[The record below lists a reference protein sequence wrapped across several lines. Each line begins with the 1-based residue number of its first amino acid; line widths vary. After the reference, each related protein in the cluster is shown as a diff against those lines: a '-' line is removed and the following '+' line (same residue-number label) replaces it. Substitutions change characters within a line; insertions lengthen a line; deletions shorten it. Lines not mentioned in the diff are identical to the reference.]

1 MAEITINIPDPI
13 LAKIDKRAE
22 QTNNTRDGI
31 IIANLSLVFGGAI
44 YDHTKWLKNIQDLE
58 DKTKPW

>member
-1 MAEITINIPDPI
+1 MAEITVNIPDPI

-31 IIANLSLVFGGAI
+31 IIANLALTFGVAN
-44 YDHTKWLKNIQDLE
+44 YDHTKWLKNIQEQE

>member
-1 MAEITINIPDPI
+1 MAEITVNIPDPI
-13 LAKIDKRAE
+13 LAKIDKRAD

-31 IIANLSLVFGGAI
+31 IIANLALTFGVAN
-44 YDHTKWLKNIQDLE
+44 YDHTKWLKNIQEQE